1 MSGGILIILFII
13 GFVYPVVFLA
23 ARICTILFLSFV
35 IADAIV
41 LFRRNISINCIR
53 QLPNIFSLSDENK
66 IILSIKNESGISIRL
81 TILEELPEQF
91 QERKFRKKINLEFS
105 EFKKISYQL
114 RPLVRGEYHFG
125 NTILYASTRL
135 GLTER
140 RFTQRN
146 SKTVAVYPSVLQM
159 KRFELHTFS
168 KIAQFRGIRKIHRLG
183 HSYEFEQIK
192 NYVQGDDYRS
202 INWKV
207 TGKGGSLMVNQY
219 EDERAQQIYFVIDK
233 SRSMRMPFNGLS
245 LLDYSINATLA
256 LANITLKKQDRAG
269 LITFSTTINTFLKAD
284 RNYFQIRK
292 ILGQLYREKE
302 NPNESNYEHLYSAIR
317 NKISVRS
324 LLILYTNFESI
335 YAMERILPILRRL
348 NRFHLLVVVFF
359 ENTELVKYA
368 NEDSVDIREIY
379 NRMVASKIIDEK
391 EQIIYKLR
399 LYGIQSIQTTPEK
412 LTVSVLNKYL
422 ELKSRGMI

>member
-1 MSGGILIILFII
+1 MVGGILVVLFVI
-13 GFVYPVVFLA
+13 GFVYPLVFLV
-23 ARICTILFLSFV
+23 ARVCTLLFFSLV
-35 IADAIV
+35 IADIII
-41 LFRRNISINCIR
+41 LFRKDVRIICER

-66 IILSIKNESGISIRL
+66 IVLSIRNENKIPIQISI
-81 TILEELPEQF
+81 IEELPQQF
-91 QERKFRKKINLEFS
+91 QERKFN
-105 EFKKISYQL
+105 ISLSLHPAESKNVHYHL
-114 RPLVRGEYHFG
+114 RPLTRGEYNFG
-125 NTILYASTRL
+125 NTLLYASSRL

-140 RFTQRN
+140 KFSFSN
-146 SKTVAVYPSVLQM
+146 SKTIAVYPSVMQM
-159 KRFELHTFS
+159 KRFEMHTFS
-168 KIAQFRGIRKIHRLG
+168 KVSQFRGIRKMHRLG

-202 INWKV
+202 INWKA
-207 TGKGGSLMVNQY
+207 TGKRGALMVNQY
-219 EDERAQQIYFVIDK
+219 EDERAQQIYFIIDK

-245 LLDYSINATLA
+245 LLDYSINTTLS

-284 RNYFQIRK
+284 RNHSQIRK

-302 NPNESNYEHLYSAIR
+302 NPNESNYELLYTAVR

-335 YAMERILPILRRL
+335 YAMERILPILRKL
-348 NRFHLLVVVFF
+348 NRFHLLLVVFF

-368 NEDSVDIREIY
+368 GEDSSDIREIY
-379 NRMVASKIIDEK
+379 YRMVASKIIDEK

-399 LYGIQSIQTTPEK
+399 LFGIQSIQTTPEN
-412 LTVSVLNKYL
+412 LTLSVLNKYL
-422 ELKSRGMI
+422 ELKARGMI